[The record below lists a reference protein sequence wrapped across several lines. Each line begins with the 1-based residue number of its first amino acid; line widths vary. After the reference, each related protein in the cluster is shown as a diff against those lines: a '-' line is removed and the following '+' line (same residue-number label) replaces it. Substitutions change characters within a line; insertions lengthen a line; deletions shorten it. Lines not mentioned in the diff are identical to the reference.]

1 MGIFSA
7 IKYVS
12 ILIVVVMV
20 AGGLYYAMNLKAAL
34 AISEENSKKLEMAVQ
49 TQQAVIAQQ
58 KADMSKIREINDQL
72 NEANTKLQKDVDNLN
87 NKFDINAKGQSRDF
101 GAITRAKPAL
111 INKIIN
117 GATKKVNR
125 CFEIATGS
133 PIKEGEK
140 NSECQE
146 LINSFSK

>member
-7 IKYVS
+7 IKYVA

-20 AGGLYYAMNLKAAL
+20 AGGLYYGMNLKAAL
-34 AISEENSKKLEMAVQ
+34 AISEENSKKLEESISI
-49 TQQAVIAQQ
+49 QQELIAQQ
-58 KADMSKIREINDQL
+58 KADMVKVLELNDQL
-72 NEANTKLQKDVDNLN
+72 DEANAKLQKDVDNLN
-87 NKFDINAKGQSRDF
+87 NKFEVNAKGQSRDF
-101 GAITRAKPAL
+101 GAITRAKPKL

-117 GATKKVNR
+117 GATSKVNR

-146 LINSFSK
+146 LIDSIAK